1 MIPFAP
7 ELTIRPV
14 DAGDVERLLPLLA
27 SHLAQTP
34 YCTALEAATVV
45 EQILAPDPPTVFPV
59 RWLQRS
65 QLGAWRAR
73 QLVGFVDVAVGHD
86 SESLARSEY
95 RPLGLLRFMAL
106 PQDPSLATEVAAAL
120 LEAAEHFWRTQ
131 GVGYVRAFHISTG
144 YPVFQVGAGILPGN
158 WHHHMRALTA
168 AGFQLCERYYCLYRP
183 LARPLEEVTPLA
195 LLSLVYQGNARDR
208 TYQVYRRTDWVGRAR
223 MVRAVV
229 DEPRGGSM
237 SVAYV
242 ADLYVDVPW
251 RQQDIGKWLLRRL
264 INDATLQGYV
274 QMVVHLA
281 HGWHAAMN
289 LFIQQGFQELDYRG
303 YTLEKVLTR

>member
-1 MIPFAP
+1 
-7 ELTIRPV
+7 
-14 DAGDVERLLPLLA
+14 
-27 SHLAQTP
+27 
-34 YCTALEAATVV
+34 
-45 EQILAPDPPTVFPV
+45 
-59 RWLQRS
+59 
-65 QLGAWRAR
+65 
-73 QLVGFVDVAVGHD
+73 
-86 SESLARSEY
+86 
-95 RPLGLLRFMAL
+95 
-106 PQDPSLATEVAAAL
+106 
-120 LEAAEHFWRTQ
+120 
-131 GVGYVRAFHISTG
+131 
-144 YPVFQVGAGILPGN
+144 
-158 WHHHMRALTA
+158 
-168 AGFQLCERYYCLYRP
+168 
-183 LARPLEEVTPLA
+183 PLA

-242 ADLYVDVPW
+242 ADLYVDAPW
-251 RQQDIGKWLLRRL
+251 RQQDLGKWLLRRL